1 MSIQQLKNEYLMKN
15 TENIYSEL
23 KSKLKTR
30 VVSISRQ
37 NKKVYFFI

>member
-15 TENIYSEL
+15 TENIYLEL
-23 KSKLKTR
+23 KSKSKTR

-37 NKKVYFFI
+37 NQKVYFFI